1 MRPCFKFIAAAS
13 ADQPATLSIYDEIGF
28 WGVQAKDFI
37 GDLRAVTSKVIN
49 VEINSPGGDVFA
61 GLAIYNALKSSG
73 KEIVVKV
80 MGVAASAA
88 SLIAMAGDKIVMP
101 KNTFMMV
108 HNPWSFA
115 SGNAEDLRGTADTLD
130 KIGASLQ
137 ATYAARTGQTED
149 KIKELLS
156 KDTWL
161 TADESLELG
170 FATEVVD
177 AVTASASFDMA
188 RADLPEAVR
197 GVFKAALE
205 TTTETTTE
213 TENSVTTTE
222 TVTVTE
228 TDGDT
233 PDDSAPAA
241 ALADQIAALAKTAGL
256 EAYASVFAL
265 GSTVIADATARIAA
279 AREIV
284 ALCKVAGRPD
294 DAPAAIAANKSIA
307 DVRAALIAAKADDD
321 QHTDTSKPNQ
331 AGTSA
336 SSSGVSPQKVWNS
349 HNAQNA
355 PKKGRK

>member
-1 MRPCFKFIAAAS
+1 MRPCFKFIPAAS
-13 ADQPATLSIYDEIGF
+13 AEAPAVLSIYDEIGF

-37 GDLRAVTSKVIN
+37 SELSGITAKVVN

-88 SLIAMAGDKIVMP
+88 SLIAMAGDKIIMP

-115 SGNAEDLRGTADTLD
+115 MGNADELRDTADTLD

-137 ATYAARTGQTED
+137 ATYVSRTGQSED

-177 AVTASASFDMA
+177 DIKAMAVFDMD
-188 RADLPEAVR
+188 RAELPEAVR
-197 GVFKAALE
+197 AVFKAAIS
-205 TTTETTTE
+205 TVTE
-213 TENSVTTTE
+213 TETEVVTTEST

-228 TDGDT
+228 TDE
-233 PDDSAPAA
+233 PADP
-241 ALADQIAALAKTAGL
+241 LADQIDARAKAAGL

-265 GSTVIADATARIAA
+265 GATTLAEAETRISA

-294 DAPAAIAANKSIA
+294 DAAPAIQANKSIA
-307 DVRAALIAAKADDD
+307 DVRASLIAAKAAADE
-321 QHTDTSKPNQ
+321 HTDTSKPNQ
-331 AGTSA
+331 VGTQA

-349 HNAQNA
+349 HNAQA
-355 PKKGRK
+355 AKKGRK

>member
-1 MRPCFKFIAAAS
+1 MRPCFKFIAAAA

-37 GDLRAVTSKVIN
+37 GDLRAVTSKTIN

-115 SGNAEDLRGTADTLD
+115 AGNADELRDTADTLD

-137 ATYAARTGQTED
+137 ATYVARTGQTED

-161 TADESLELG
+161 TADESLALG
-170 FATEVVD
+170 FATEVTD

-197 GVFKAALE
+197 GVFLAAITTVTE
-205 TTTETTTE
+205 TETEVINKESTTVTTTE
-213 TENSVTTTE
+213 TE
-222 TVTVTE
+222 
-228 TDGDT
+228 GDT
-233 PDDSAPAA
+233 PAEPSAAV
-241 ALADQIAALAKTAGL
+241 ADQVAALAKTAGL

-265 GSTVIADATARIAA
+265 GATTVAEADIRIAA

-294 DAPAAIAANKSIA
+294 DATPAIKANKSVA
-307 DVRAALIAAKADDD
+307 DVRAALIAAKADEDV
-321 QHTDTSKPNQ
+321 HTDTTKPNQ
-331 AGTSA
+331 LGTNA

-349 HNAQNA
+349 HNAQLA
-355 PKKGRK
+355 SKKGRK